1 MFHHASHELEQ
12 GEKPI
17 WPGFESVLALCGQG
31 SASATNQH
39 VVVTGTIPGRAIG
52 DTAEGQILINIVLA
66 DDEHLVRGAI
76 AALLG
81 LEEDL
86 EVVAEIGRGDQVVDT
101 VLEHGAAVAV
111 LDIEMPGATG
121 LEVAAELRSRA
132 PDCGVVILTSFGR
145 PGYLRR
151 ALAAGARGFLAKDAP
166 VEQLAGAIRR
176 IHEGGR
182 YIDTDLAAAAMVGGE
197 SPLTDRETEVL
208 RAAADG
214 TGVAKIAGLLHL
226 SEGTVRNYLSNAIGK
241 IGADN
246 RMAAIRTAQD
256 MGWL

>member
-1 MFHHASHELEQ
+1 MIKL
-12 GEKPI
+12 
-17 WPGFESVLALCGQG
+17 
-31 SASATNQH
+31 
-39 VVVTGTIPGRAIG
+39 
-52 DTAEGQILINIVLA
+52 VLA

-81 LEEDL
+81 LEDDI
-86 EVVAEIGRGDQVVDT
+86 EVVAEVGRGDQVVDR
-101 VLEHGAAVAV
+101 VLAHDAAVAV

-121 LEVAAELRSRA
+121 LEAAAELKKRA
-132 PDCGVVILTSFGR
+132 PGCGVVILTSFGR

-151 ALAAGARGFLAKDAP
+151 ALSAGARGFLAKDAP
-166 VEQLAGAIRR
+166 VELLAGAIRKV
-176 IHEGGR
+176 HEGGR

-197 SPLTDRETEVL
+197 SPLTDRESEVL

-214 TGVAKIAGLLHL
+214 ATVAAIARTLHL
-226 SEGTVRNYLSNAIGK
+226 TEGTVRNYLSNAIGK
-241 IGADN
+241 TGAEN

>member
-1 MFHHASHELEQ
+1 VLLL
-12 GEKPI
+12 
-17 WPGFESVLALCGQG
+17 SVLALPRVLRDLPSFPTRRSSDLCGQG

-39 VVVTGTIPGRAIG
+39 VVVPGTIPGRAIG

-208 RAAADG
+208 R
-214 TGVAKIAGLLHL
+214 
-226 SEGTVRNYLSNAIGK
+226 EIGRASCRERVEVS
-241 IGADN
+241 G
-246 RMAAIRTAQD
+246 
-256 MGWL
+256 G

>member
-1 MFHHASHELEQ
+1 MKQEPH
-12 GEKPI
+12 
-17 WPGFESVLALCGQG
+17 
-31 SASATNQH
+31 SARKENPPH
-39 VVVTGTIPGRAIG
+39 KEGRVIK
-52 DTAEGQILINIVLA
+52 LVLA

-76 AALLG
+76 AALLE
-81 LEEDL
+81 LEDDI
-86 EVVAEIGRGDQVVDT
+86 EVVAEVGRGDQVTDL
-101 VLEHGAAVAV
+101 VLEHGANIAV

-121 LEVAAELRSRA
+121 LETAAELKERA

-151 ALAAGARGFLAKDAP
+151 ALSAGARGFLAKDAP
-166 VEQLAGAIRR
+166 VEQLAGAIRKV
-176 IHEGGR
+176 HEGGR

-197 SPLTDRETEVL
+197 SPLTDREGEVL

-214 TGVAKIAGLLHL
+214 ATVAAIARKLHL
-226 SEGTVRNYLSNAIGK
+226 TEGTVRNYLSNAIGK
-241 IGADN
+241 TGAEN

>member
-1 MFHHASHELEQ
+1 M
-12 GEKPI
+12 
-17 WPGFESVLALCGQG
+17 
-31 SASATNQH
+31 
-39 VVVTGTIPGRAIG
+39 
-52 DTAEGQILINIVLA
+52 LA

-76 AALLG
+76 AALLS
-81 LEEDL
+81 LEDDL
-86 EVVAEIGRGDQVVDT
+86 EVVAEVGRGDLVADAVG
-101 VLEHGAAVAV
+101 EHAADIAV

-121 LEVAAELRSRA
+121 LEVAARLREAA
-132 PDCGVVILTSFGR
+132 PGCGVVILTSFGR

-151 ALAAGARGFLAKDAP
+151 ALSAGARGFLAKDAP

-176 IHEGGR
+176 VHGGGR

-197 SPLTDRETEVL
+197 SPLTDREAEVL

-214 TGVAKIAGLLHL
+214 ATVARIAAALHL

-241 IGADN
+241 VGADN

>member
-1 MFHHASHELEQ
+1 VIKL
-12 GEKPI
+12 
-17 WPGFESVLALCGQG
+17 
-31 SASATNQH
+31 
-39 VVVTGTIPGRAIG
+39 
-52 DTAEGQILINIVLA
+52 VLA

-81 LEEDL
+81 LEEDI
-86 EVVAEIGRGDQVVDT
+86 EVVAEVGRGDQVVET

-121 LEVAAELRSRA
+121 LEAAAELKKQA

-151 ALAAGARGFLAKDAP
+151 ALSSGARGFLAKDAP
-166 VEQLAGAIRR
+166 VEQLAGAIRK

-182 YIDTDLAAAAMVGGE
+182 YIDTELAAAAMVGGE
-197 SPLTDRETEVL
+197 SPLTDREAEVL
-208 RAAADG
+208 RSAADG
-214 TGVAKIAGLLHL
+214 ATVARIAKSLHL

-241 IGADN
+241 TGADN
-246 RMAAIRTAQD
+246 RMSAIRTAQD

>member
-1 MFHHASHELEQ
+1 MIKL
-12 GEKPI
+12 
-17 WPGFESVLALCGQG
+17 
-31 SASATNQH
+31 
-39 VVVTGTIPGRAIG
+39 
-52 DTAEGQILINIVLA
+52 VLA

-81 LEEDL
+81 LEEDI
-86 EVVAEIGRGDQVVDT
+86 EVVAEVGRGDQVVDT

-121 LEVAAELRSRA
+121 LEAAAELKRQA

-151 ALAAGARGFLAKDAP
+151 ALSSGARGFLAKDAP
-166 VEQLAGAIRR
+166 VEQLAGAIRKV
-176 IHEGGR
+176 HEGGR
-182 YIDTDLAAAAMVGGE
+182 YIDTELAAAAMVGGE
-197 SPLTDRETEVL
+197 SPLTDREAEVL

-214 TGVAKIAGLLHL
+214 ATVARIAKGLHL

-241 IGADN
+241 TGADN
-246 RMAAIRTAQD
+246 RMSAIRTAQD

>member
-1 MFHHASHELEQ
+1 MI
-12 GEKPI
+12 K
-17 WPGFESVLALCGQG
+17 
-31 SASATNQH
+31 
-39 VVVTGTIPGRAIG
+39 
-52 DTAEGQILINIVLA
+52 IVLA

-86 EVVAEIGRGDQVVDT
+86 DVVAEVGRGDQVADAVR
-101 VLEHGAAVAV
+101 EHVADVAV

-121 LEVAAELRSRA
+121 LEVAAELRTSA

-151 ALAAGARGFLAKDAP
+151 ALSSGARGFLAKDAP
-166 VEQLAGAIRR
+166 VDQLAGAIRR
-176 IHEGGR
+176 VHDGGR

-208 RAAADG
+208 RAASEGA
-214 TGVAKIAGLLHL
+214 TVARIAGTLHL

-241 IGADN
+241 TGADN
-246 RMAAIRTAQD
+246 RMAAVRTAQD

>member
-1 MFHHASHELEQ
+1 MI
-12 GEKPI
+12 K
-17 WPGFESVLALCGQG
+17 
-31 SASATNQH
+31 
-39 VVVTGTIPGRAIG
+39 
-52 DTAEGQILINIVLA
+52 IVLA
-66 DDEHLVRGAI
+66 DDEHLVRGAL

-86 EVVAEIGRGDQVVDT
+86 EVVAEVGRGDQVVDA
-101 VLEHGAAVAV
+101 VLAGGADIAV

-121 LEVAAELRSRA
+121 LEAAARVRDAA

-151 ALAAGARGFLAKDAP
+151 ALTAGARGFLAKDAP
-166 VEQLAGAIRR
+166 VDQLAGAIRR
-176 IHEGGR
+176 VHGGGR

-197 SPLTDRETEVL
+197 SPLTERETEVL

-214 TGVAKIAGLLHL
+214 ATVARIASALHL
-226 SEGTVRNYLSNAIGK
+226 TEGTVRNYLSNAIGK
-241 IGADN
+241 TGADN
-246 RMAAIRTAQD
+246 RLSAIRTAQD

>member
-1 MFHHASHELEQ
+1 M
-12 GEKPI
+12 
-17 WPGFESVLALCGQG
+17 
-31 SASATNQH
+31 
-39 VVVTGTIPGRAIG
+39 
-52 DTAEGQILINIVLA
+52 LA

-76 AALLG
+76 AALLS
-81 LEEDL
+81 LEDDL
-86 EVVAEIGRGDQVVDT
+86 EVVAEVGRGDLVADAVR
-101 VLEHGAAVAV
+101 EHTADVAV

-121 LEVAAELRSRA
+121 LEVAARLKEAA
-132 PDCGVVILTSFGR
+132 PACGVVILTSFGR

-151 ALAAGARGFLAKDAP
+151 ALSAGARGFLAKDAP
-166 VEQLAGAIRR
+166 VNQLAGAIRR
-176 IHEGGR
+176 VHGGGR

-197 SPLTDRETEVL
+197 SPLTERETEVL

-214 TGVAKIAGLLHL
+214 ATVARIAAALHL

-241 IGADN
+241 VGADN

>member
-1 MFHHASHELEQ
+1 VIKL
-12 GEKPI
+12 
-17 WPGFESVLALCGQG
+17 
-31 SASATNQH
+31 
-39 VVVTGTIPGRAIG
+39 
-52 DTAEGQILINIVLA
+52 VLA

-81 LEEDL
+81 LEDDI
-86 EVVAEIGRGDQVVDT
+86 EVAAEVGRGDQVVDT
-101 VLEHGAAVAV
+101 VLEHDADVAV

-121 LEVAAELRSRA
+121 LEAAAELKRHA
-132 PDCGVVILTSFGR
+132 PGCGVVILTSFGR

-151 ALAAGARGFLAKDAP
+151 ALEAGARGFLAKDAP
-166 VEQLAGAIRR
+166 VEQLAGAVRKV
-176 IHEGGR
+176 HGGGR

-208 RAAADG
+208 RAASDG
-214 TGVAKIAGLLHL
+214 ATVAGIAKALHL
-226 SEGTVRNYLSNAIGK
+226 TEGTVRNYLSNAIGK
-241 IGADN
+241 TGAEN

>member
-1 MFHHASHELEQ
+1 MIKL
-12 GEKPI
+12 
-17 WPGFESVLALCGQG
+17 
-31 SASATNQH
+31 
-39 VVVTGTIPGRAIG
+39 
-52 DTAEGQILINIVLA
+52 VLA

-81 LEEDL
+81 LEGDI
-86 EVVAEIGRGDQVVDT
+86 EVVAEVGRGDQVVDT
-101 VLEHGAAVAV
+101 VLAHEANMAV

-121 LEVAAELRSRA
+121 LEAAGRIKERA

-151 ALAAGARGFLAKDAP
+151 ALSAGARGFLAKDAP
-166 VEQLAGAIRR
+166 VEQLAGAIRKV
-176 IHEGGR
+176 HAGGR

-197 SPLTDRETEVL
+197 SPLTDRESEVL
-208 RAAADG
+208 RVAADG
-214 TGVAKIAGLLHL
+214 TTVAAIAKTLHL
-226 SEGTVRNYLSNAIGK
+226 TEGTVRNYLSNAIGK
-241 IGADN
+241 TGAEN

>member
-1 MFHHASHELEQ
+1 MGKGPA
-12 GEKPI
+12 
-17 WPGFESVLALCGQG
+17 
-31 SASATNQH
+31 
-39 VVVTGTIPGRAIG
+39 
-52 DTAEGQILINIVLA
+52 LINIVLA

-86 EVVAEIGRGDQVVDT
+86 EVVAQVGRGDQVVEA
-101 VLEHGAAVAV
+101 VHEHGARIAV

-121 LEVAAELRSRA
+121 LEVARQLRTSV
-132 PDCGVVILTSFGR
+132 PDCGVVVLTSFGR

-166 VEQLAGAIRR
+166 VEQLAGAIRKV
-176 IHEGGR
+176 HEGGR
-182 YIDTDLAAAAMVGGE
+182 YIDTELAAAAMEGGE

-208 RAAADG
+208 RAASDG
-214 TGVAKIAGLLHL
+214 TSVARIAGRLHL

-241 IGADN
+241 TQADN

>member
-1 MFHHASHELEQ
+1 MKQEPRLRKGS
-12 GEKPI
+12 KPL
-17 WPGFESVLALCGQG
+17 PSGRGD
-31 SASATNQH
+31 
-39 VVVTGTIPGRAIG
+39 VTK
-52 DTAEGQILINIVLA
+52 LVLA

-81 LEEDL
+81 LEDDL
-86 EVVAEIGRGDQVVDT
+86 EVVAEVGRGDQVVDT
-101 VLEHGAAVAV
+101 VVEHGAAVAV

-121 LEVAAELRSRA
+121 LEAAAELRERA

-151 ALAAGARGFLAKDAP
+151 ALSSGARGFLAKDAP
-166 VEQLAGAIRR
+166 VEQLAGAIRKV
-176 IHEGGR
+176 HGGGR
-182 YIDTDLAAAAMVGGE
+182 YIDTELAAAAMVGGE
-197 SPLTDRETEVL
+197 SPLTDREAEVL

-214 TGVAKIAGLLHL
+214 ATVARIARNLHL
-226 SEGTVRNYLSNAIGK
+226 TEGTVRNYLSNAIGK
-241 IGADN
+241 TGAEN

>member
-1 MFHHASHELEQ
+1 MIKL
-12 GEKPI
+12 
-17 WPGFESVLALCGQG
+17 
-31 SASATNQH
+31 
-39 VVVTGTIPGRAIG
+39 
-52 DTAEGQILINIVLA
+52 VLA

-81 LEEDL
+81 LEGDI
-86 EVVAEIGRGDQVVDT
+86 EVVAEVGRGDQVVDT
-101 VLEHGAAVAV
+101 VLEHDANMAV

-121 LEVAAELRSRA
+121 LEVAARLREHA

-151 ALAAGARGFLAKDAP
+151 ALSAGARGFLAKDAP
-166 VEQLAGAIRR
+166 VEQLAGAVRKV
-176 IHEGGR
+176 HEGGR

-197 SPLTDRETEVL
+197 SPLTDRESEVL

-214 TGVAKIAGLLHL
+214 STVAAIARALHL
-226 SEGTVRNYLSNAIGK
+226 TEGTVRNYLSNAIGK
-241 IGADN
+241 TGAEN

>member
-1 MFHHASHELEQ
+1 MSTITLERTVGEL
-12 GEKPI
+12 
-17 WPGFESVLALCGQG
+17 
-31 SASATNQH
+31 
-39 VVVTGTIPGRAIG
+39 VTERP
-52 DTAEGQILINIVLA
+52 
-66 DDEHLVRGAI
+66 
-76 AALLG
+76 
-81 LEEDL
+81 
-86 EVVAEIGRGDQVVDT
+86 
-101 VLEHGAAVAV
+101 
-111 LDIEMPGATG
+111 
-121 LEVAAELRSRA
+121 SRA
-132 PDCGVVILTSFGR
+132 RVFEKFGLDYCCGGHLPLGQACAKKGIDARMVVGIIELLDEQTGR
-145 PGYLRR
+145 SEERDWSRATLGELCDHIEQIHHGYLRR

-182 YIDTDLAAAAMVGGE
+182 HIDTDLAAAAMVGGE

-214 TGVAKIAGLLHL
+214 TGVAKIASLLHL

>member
-1 MFHHASHELEQ
+1 MLLRLVHHNVRNDTVPKSKRDT
-12 GEKPI
+12 GE
-17 WPGFESVLALCGQG
+17 ES
-31 SASATNQH
+31 S
-39 VVVTGTIPGRAIG
+39 
-52 DTAEGQILINIVLA
+52 LIKIVLA
-66 DDEHLVRGAI
+66 DDQHLVRGAI

-86 EVVAEIGRGDQVVDT
+86 EVVAEVGRGDQVVDA
-101 VLEHGAAVAV
+101 VIEHGAAVAV

-121 LEVAAELRSRA
+121 LEVAARLKREV

-151 ALAAGARGFLAKDAP
+151 ALASGARGFLAKDAP
-166 VEQLAGAIRR
+166 VDQLSGAIRR
-176 IHEGGR
+176 VHEGGR
-182 YIDTDLAAAAMVGGE
+182 YIDTDLAAAAMIGGE

-208 RAAADG
+208 RIASDGATVARIAA
-214 TGVAKIAGLLHL
+214 TLHL
-226 SEGTVRNYLSNAIGK
+226 TEGTVRNYLSNAIGK

-246 RMAAIRTAQD
+246 RMSAIRTAQD

>member
-1 MFHHASHELEQ
+1 MI
-12 GEKPI
+12 K
-17 WPGFESVLALCGQG
+17 
-31 SASATNQH
+31 
-39 VVVTGTIPGRAIG
+39 
-52 DTAEGQILINIVLA
+52 IVLA

-76 AALLG
+76 AALLS
-81 LEEDL
+81 LEDDL
-86 EVVAEIGRGDQVVDT
+86 EVVAEVGRGDLVADAVR
-101 VLEHGAAVAV
+101 EHTADVAV

-121 LEVAAELRSRA
+121 LEVAARLKEAA
-132 PDCGVVILTSFGR
+132 PACGVVILTSFGR

-151 ALAAGARGFLAKDAP
+151 ALSAGARGFLAKDAP
-166 VEQLAGAIRR
+166 VNQLAGAIRR
-176 IHEGGR
+176 VHGGGR

-197 SPLTDRETEVL
+197 SPLTERETEVL

-214 TGVAKIAGLLHL
+214 ATVARIAAALHL

-241 IGADN
+241 VGADN